1 MCERI
6 LIVDDNRDL
15 AENLAEL
22 LADEGY
28 ATTTAASGEAA
39 LNLSAGSIFDLVLSD
54 VWMPGITGVELV
66 LRLRP
71 RAPEPVFFLMTAFT
85 TEVLRREAISAGVQV
100 IFDKPVDLTD
110 LLLRVAR
117 VPTLTGLA

>member
-39 LNLSAGSIFDLVLSD
+39 LNLSVGSIFDLVLSD
-54 VWMPGITGVELV
+54 VCMPGITGVELV

-71 RAPEPVFFLMTAFT
+71 RLPEPVFFLMTAFPS
-85 TEVLRREAISAGVQV
+85 EVLRREAISAGVQV

-110 LLLRVAR
+110 LLRRVAR
-117 VPTLTGLA
+117 VPTLAGLA